1 MKKRGLAFILSVVM
15 ASWAIWGCGPAQ
27 TAVSSAQGLE
37 NTGGAGASGNT
48 GDNINTGDSTN
59 AGNSTTA
66 GEASGDPVKFL
77 AYACI
82 TGNNSESGRQVT
94 MACETAEWYINH
106 KLGGFPAL
114 GGRPVKI
121 EILDSTSDAATATL
135 PLERELSK
143 GGYCAV
149 IGNSN
154 SSIALT
160 MLPILEKYQVPAVTG
175 AAANKAV
182 SEQGCSFSFQP
193 AATSSSFIPT
203 QLDFLEEYAKRLNK
217 DVKDLKLG
225 LVYANDAWGTD
236 QANNTRARV
245 KERGLNLAVDESYE
259 INTFTDAGPLVT
271 KLKNSGVDVMLPS
284 SYPNDIKLI
293 FTAMNSL
300 NYAPLVVGGG
310 AAMTW
315 PSLYKDLGDSV
326 NGITSVDSWCWDQK
340 GAKDDPKW
348 MEMNRHYEDT
358 YGEFI
363 PGQAGPTLYSIMLA
377 YAAVNN
383 AGDTDPVK
391 VRDEL
396 RKLNSDNCEW
406 FKILNGYGDFDDET
420 GLNTD
425 SKAVIMQWQNGKPTC
440 VFPGEYAAS
449 PLLNPETMQPYE

>member
-1 MKKRGLAFILSVVM
+1 MKKRGLAAVLSVLMVSSLV
-15 ASWAIWGCGPAQ
+15 AGCGSKETAQ
-27 TAVSSAQGLE
+27 GSAAVSSVQESQETTSGGTD
-37 NTGGAGASGNT
+37 TGGSK
-48 GDNINTGDSTN
+48 
-59 AGNSTTA
+59 
-66 GEASGDPVKFL
+66 DPVKFL

-94 MACETAEWYINH
+94 MACETAQWYINN
-106 KLGGFPAL
+106 KLGGFPSL
-114 GGRPVKI
+114 GGRPIEI
-121 EILDSTSDAATATL
+121 EILDSTSDAATASL
-135 PLERELSK
+135 PLERALSK
-143 GGYCAV
+143 GGYSAV
-149 IGNSN
+149 IGNST

-160 MLPILEKYQVPAVTG
+160 MLPILEKYEVPAVTG
-175 AAANKAV
+175 AAANRAV

-236 QANNTRARV
+236 QANNTRLQV
-245 KERGLNLAVDESYE
+245 QERGLNLAVDESYE
-259 INTFTDAGPLVT
+259 INAFTDASPLVT
-271 KLKNSGVDVMLPS
+271 KLKNAGVDVMLPS

-300 NYAPLVVGGG
+300 NYSPLVVGGG

-315 PSLYKDLGDSV
+315 PSLYKDLGDDV

-340 GAKDDPKW
+340 GAVDNEKW
-348 MEMNRHYEDT
+348 MEMNQYYEDT

-377 YAAVNN
+377 YAAVEN
-383 AGDTDPVK
+383 AQDADPVM
-391 VRDEL
+391 VRDQL
-396 RKLNSDNCEW
+396 RNLTSDNCEW
-406 FKILNGYGDFDDET
+406 FKVLNGYGDFDDET

-425 SKAVIMQWQNGKPTC
+425 SRAVIMQWQDGKPTC
-440 VFPGEYAAS
+440 VFPAEYATS
-449 PLLNPETMQPYE
+449 ELLNPETMQPY